1 MGSQI
6 TQFESQM
13 SNIQNLFGH
22 KDAEITRLMS
32 EVSRLRSGEARLEE
46 RLAALSA
53 APSVV
58 AANDEAQIRS
68 AQIDVVSG
76 NLSGA
81 VEGRVVEHP
90 SESHVNVVQSSMEQ
104 RLKSMMAAIQCLS
117 DRMIHYEQNGTD
129 SNEMTPNSNNRSP
142 QPSGSINP
150 TGPPEPPPD
159 DGNWSEDEGGDGEDE
174 LIVEEKSER
183 DLVDNRA
190 LQSAKL
196 EPLPN
201 NAADFRAWKNS
212 LILMLGRLD
221 ISGIDYLTTWIALA
235 FKVDSAQECSSSSGL
250 VPRLDRRLASELI
263 KGLKGIP
270 ELQFKVQ
277 GYIESCTRQSQA
289 PRGRAVAQMIS
300 RHFDLDRVRGSLIT
314 SQSVFLVE
322 LNGYSVAGLQEFS
335 SSLMRVLNQIPSEQ
349 WPNQRMLGEFVFH
362 KLRTVRRLER
372 VIDEIKRSPD
382 DSSMREFNYFWGKLQ
397 EFLVEEREDV
407 NARSIEQSLRIKKKE
422 DKPKAKTPAVPAKA
436 SPAKAS
442 AAAALSAPKP
452 KDAPKGHPKSAKGKS
467 KGKPGKSMTAEE
479 GAKTPCIFHQMPNGC
494 VHGDN
499 CHYSHVKSPPAKPKE
514 SKAKPKPATPKVAA
528 AVAIVAALS
537 SVVTD
542 TGAGRHLVSYEAYEA
557 LQEQG
562 YHRSLFSGFAN
573 VSHEKLNFSTGG
585 GFKRSSDT
593 IGFKD

>member
-1 MGSQI
+1 M
-6 TQFESQM
+6 
-13 SNIQNLFGH
+13 
-22 KDAEITRLMS
+22 
-32 EVSRLRSGEARLEE
+32 
-46 RLAALSA
+46 
-53 APSVV
+53 
-58 AANDEAQIRS
+58 
-68 AQIDVVSG
+68 
-76 NLSGA
+76 
-81 VEGRVVEHP
+81 
-90 SESHVNVVQSSMEQ
+90 
-104 RLKSMMAAIQCLS
+104 
-117 DRMIHYEQNGTD
+117 
-129 SNEMTPNSNNRSP
+129 
-142 QPSGSINP
+142 
-150 TGPPEPPPD
+150 
-159 DGNWSEDEGGDGEDE
+159 
-174 LIVEEKSER
+174 IVEEKTER

-250 VPRLDRRLASELI
+250 VPRLDRWLASELI

-289 PRGRAVAQMIS
+289 PRGRAVVQMIS

-349 WPNQRMLGEFVFH
+349 WPSQKMLGEFVFH

-382 DSSMREFNYFWGKLQ
+382 DSSMREFNYFRGKLQ

-479 GAKTPCIFHQMPNGC
+479 GAKTPCIHIP
-494 VHGDN
+494 
-499 CHYSHVKSPPAKPKE
+499 
-514 SKAKPKPATPKVAA
+514 
-528 AVAIVAALS
+528 
-537 SVVTD
+537 
-542 TGAGRHLVSYEAYEA
+542 
-557 LQEQG
+557 
-562 YHRSLFSGFAN
+562 
-573 VSHEKLNFSTGG
+573 
-585 GFKRSSDT
+585 SDA
-593 IGFKD
+593 